1 MMELHTRKEE
11 WMTMAAILVKRTS
24 NQTGRTTMLV
34 EVTIGM
40 TITMAAMATTTL
52 SAVVSKQLAA
62 VVEAA
67 TIGATMLKLAASI
80 TAKTSEETK
89 TRQLAAV
96 AAAEAGATTRIH
108 QLKTTTLAGCDEEA
122 AMTNSFAE
130 TKCIKYNKSKM
141 KLTTYFYLFLH
152 ISAVLQLF
160 L

>member
-1 MMELHTRKEE
+1 
-11 WMTMAAILVKRTS
+11 MAAISAKRTS
-24 NQTGRTTMLV
+24 NQTGRITMLA
-34 EVTIGM
+34 EVIIGM

-67 TIGATMLKLAASI
+67 TIGATTPKLAASI

-89 TRQLAAV
+89 TRQLAAAV
-96 AAAEAGATTRIH
+96 AVVEAGATTRIH
-108 QLKTTTLAGCDEEA
+108 PLKTTTLAGCDEEA

-141 KLTTYFYLFLH
+141 KLTTYFYLFLR

>member
-24 NQTGRTTMLV
+24 NQTGRITMLA

-62 VVEAA
+62 VEAA
-67 TIGATMLKLAASI
+67 TIGATTPKLAASI

-89 TRQLAAV
+89 TRQLAAAV

-108 QLKTTTLAGCDEEA
+108 PLKTTTLAGCNEEVS
-122 AMTNSFAE
+122 MTDSFAE
-130 TKCIKYNKSKM
+130 KNASSIINQK
-141 KLTTYFYLFLH
+141 
-152 ISAVLQLF
+152 
-160 L
+160 

>member
-11 WMTMAAILVKRTS
+11 WTTMAAISAKRTS
-24 NQTGRTTMLV
+24 NQTGRITMLA
-34 EVTIGM
+34 EVIIGM

-67 TIGATMLKLAASI
+67 TIGATTPKLAASI

-89 TRQLAAV
+89 TRQLAAAV
-96 AAAEAGATTRIH
+96 VEAGATTRIH
-108 QLKTTTLAGCDEEA
+108 PLKTTTLAGCDEEA

-141 KLTTYFYLFLH
+141 KLTTYFYLFLR